1 MGNCNCSTPSREGDL
16 VVASKPLPIGTSS
29 IRTVKRMGW
38 KPDVPDFRDR
48 VLELPSHQRA
58 SLPPK
63 VDLRP
68 AENFEVYDQGHLG
81 SCTANAIG
89 GAFHFAMVQEGLK
102 QDWRPSRLFVYY
114 NERDM
119 EGTVAQDSGAAIRDG
134 IKSVNTLGVCS
145 EIMWPYNEDTFTS
158 KPSPACYQAAL
169 QDRAISYSRVY
180 QSEEDLKGVL
190 ADGYPFVFG
199 FMVYSSFMS
208 QEVAK
213 TGEMP
218 WPAENEKLCGGHA
231 VMAVGY
237 DDEKKVF
244 IVRNSWGEGWGD
256 KGYFYMP
263 YEYMTNPELVHDIW
277 TIMFVEGKQLPTKK
291 MKN

>member
-1 MGNCNCSTPSREGDL
+1 
-16 VVASKPLPIGTSS
+16 
-29 IRTVKRMGW
+29 
-38 KPDVPDFRDR
+38 
-48 VLELPSHQRA
+48 
-58 SLPPK
+58 
-63 VDLRP
+63 
-68 AENFEVYDQGHLG
+68 
-81 SCTANAIG
+81 
-89 GAFHFAMVQEGLK
+89 
-102 QDWRPSRLFVYY
+102 
-114 NERDM
+114 
-119 EGTVAQDSGAAIRDG
+119 
-134 IKSVNTLGVCS
+134 VNTLGVCS